1 VPFLLAFVF
10 AQGDERKLES
20 LRRRNEGLRRELE
33 LLQDQMDAKLT
44 TLRWQS

>member
-1 VPFLLAFVF
+1 
-10 AQGDERKLES
+10 

-44 TLRWQS
+44 TLRWLGLIRLKRNTSL